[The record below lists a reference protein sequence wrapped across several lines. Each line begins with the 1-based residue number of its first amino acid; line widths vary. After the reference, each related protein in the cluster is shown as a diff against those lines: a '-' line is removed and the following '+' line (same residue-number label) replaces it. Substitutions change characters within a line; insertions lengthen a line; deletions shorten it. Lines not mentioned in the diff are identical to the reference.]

1 MRLRFVAMPF
11 LLLVPLLFSASQLS
25 AQYLPNLGGDGISV
39 YGTGEVLGRPNVV
52 ELDLQVSGKAELT
65 GDALVKYRDA
75 KKRLLEALDKVKV
88 DGMSLDERGVTIAI
102 GNTLEQQQRLNNGM
116 PQVPGKPQVDVS
128 SAVRVKLK
136 GVRDVPAEEL
146 IKTVG
151 KLLDT
156 ASDSGVTIGPNQAEL
171 LRAMRF
177 GQQTPNNA
185 PVRFVVA
192 DLAELREKAYEKA
205 VADAR
210 SRAQRLAKLHHVK
223 LGSAVLIQEVQVSGD
238 QPAAIA
244 YQGNQLGTPEYD
256 GDEPRMTSGSLTG
269 VSVQVK
275 LLVRFAIEAAG
286 PATAQQ

>member
-1 MRLRFVAMPF
+1 MRLRFAAKQL
-11 LLLVPLLFSASQLS
+11 LLLVLWLSSAASLH
-25 AQYLPNLGGDGISV
+25 AQFVPNLGGEGISV
-39 YGTGEVLGRPNVV
+39 YGTGEVPGRPNVV
-52 ELDLQVSGKAELT
+52 EVDLQVSGKAELT

-88 DGMSLDERGVTIAI
+88 DGMSLDERGVSITV
-102 GNTLEQQQRLNNGM
+102 GSTLEQQQRINNGM

-136 GVRDVPAEEL
+136 NVRELPAEDL

-151 KLLDT
+151 KLLD
-156 ASDSGVTIGPNQAEL
+156 AAADSGVVIGPNQAEL
-171 LRAMRF
+171 LRAMRY
-177 GQQTPNNA
+177 GQQPSNSV
-185 PVRFVVA
+185 PVRFIVA
-192 DLAELREKAYEKA
+192 DLSELREKAYEKA

-223 LGSAVLIQEVQVSGD
+223 LGSAVLIQEVQVAGD
-238 QPAAIA
+238 LPAAVA
-244 YQGNQLGTPEYD
+244 YQNNQATPAEYD
-256 GDEPRMTSGSLTG
+256 GDEPRMTSANLSG